1 MHRRTLIRTLFAS
14 ALALAC
20 ALPAPLL
27 AQEDGQA
34 QNATAPTVMD
44 EMIVTARGMASS
56 LSNTPGGV
64 GVATEA
70 DVLLA
75 PKGSLAYA
83 AARIPGVFHGGD
95 SPWGQAINIRGLSG
109 SSVIFLIDG
118 KRVNTATE
126 INAQMGFVQ
135 PRDVERIEVLKGPVS
150 ALYGS
155 GSLGGVINVITKK
168 GRFSQEPRLTG
179 EISQGFSTNTEGVD
193 SYGRAAYE
201 DENLWV
207 QLSGGL
213 RDHDDYRG
221 GDAITMTNSGYADN
235 QGRLAAGLRWGQGL
249 TTEFQALVLEANE
262 VGIPGGS
269 STMPQ
274 NAPVTYP
281 RTSNAM
287 LSLDTTWD
295 VDAGWLRALELD
307 TYYMKNDRRTRIENP
322 NAAVREL
329 RPVASH
335 ETVGAKLQSISEA
348 GPHTV
353 VAGADAWRW
362 RMTSDRTYYRTNGTI
377 TFDDPTPNA
386 TMTSMGVFA
395 EDDWALHPDWTL
407 NLGARL
413 DRVGMDNDDSSGQTE
428 GSRTNTGTNVHAGLT
443 WRFAPGWSHSL
454 LAAASYR
461 APDIMERFKSINLGG
476 GVTLT
481 GNPDL
486 DPEKSRCLEYT
497 LRYAQ
502 QNFSASA
509 NAFANWVDDLITE
522 HRVSATNITM
532 ENVGKARIVGT
543 EAQAE
548 WRFAPRYT
556 LYGNVAW
563 LSGKDTSAD
572 EPLPS
577 IAPLTGTAGLRYD
590 RGNGFWALGEIE
602 CAADRTTGPDD
613 VEDLP
618 GWGTANLAAGYGTD
632 SGRLHHEI
640 ALHLRNLLDRRYVNA
655 LANSRGMTVLEP
667 GFNAEVLYTVSF

>member
-1 MHRRTLIRTLFAS
+1 MRTRSLTLALLS
-14 ALALAC
+14 ALALCC

-27 AQEDGQA
+27 ARPGGQA
-34 QNATAPTVMD
+34 QNATVLD
-44 EMIVTARGMASS
+44 EIIVTARGMASS

-64 GVATEA
+64 GVASER
-70 DVLLA
+70 DVLLE
-75 PKGSLAYA
+75 PKGSLAFA

-109 SSVIFLIDG
+109 SSVVFLIDG

-135 PRDVERIEVLKGPVS
+135 PRDVERIEVLKGAVS

-155 GSLGGVINVITKK
+155 GSLGGVVNVITKK
-168 GRFSQEPRLTG
+168 GSFSREPGLTG
-179 EISQGFSTNTEGVD
+179 EVSQGFSTNTEGVD

-201 DENLWV
+201 SENLWV

-221 GDAITMTNSGYADN
+221 GDATTMTNSGYADN
-235 QGRLAAGLRWGQGL
+235 QGRLAAGLRWGPGL
-249 TTEFQALVLEANE
+249 TTEFQALALEANE

-269 STMPQ
+269 ASMPAT
-274 NAPVTYP
+274 APVTYP
-281 RTSNAM
+281 RTGNVM

-295 VDAGWLRALELD
+295 VDAGWLRTLELD
-307 TYYMKNDRRTRIENP
+307 TYYMKNDRRTRIEKP
-322 NAAVREL
+322 NAMVREL

-335 ETVGAKLQSISEA
+335 ETMGAKLQA
-348 GPHTV
+348 VATPGAHTL

-362 RMTSDRTYYRTNGTI
+362 RMTSDRTYFRTNGTI
-377 TFDDPTPNA
+377 AHDDPTPNA
-386 TMTSMGVFA
+386 TMTSLGVFA

-407 NLGARL
+407 NLGLRL
-413 DRVGMDNDDSSGQTE
+413 DRIGLDNEDSTARTE
-428 GSRTNTGTNVHAGLT
+428 DSRTNTGSIAHAGLT

-476 GVTLT
+476 GVMLL

-486 DPEKSRCLEYT
+486 APEKSRSLEYS
-497 LRYAQ
+497 LHYADGR
-502 QNFSASA
+502 FSASA

-522 HRVSATNITM
+522 TYVSPTRYTM
-532 ENVGKARIVGT
+532 KNLGKARILGA
-543 EAQAE
+543 EAQGE
-548 WRFAPRYT
+548 WRLTPRHT

-563 LSGKDTSAD
+563 LTGKDTNAD
-572 EPLPS
+572 EPLRN
-577 IAPLTGTAGLRYD
+577 IAPLSGLFGLRYD
-590 RGNGFWALGEIE
+590 RGNGFWALGEIR
-602 CAADRTTGPDD
+602 CAADKKNGPDD
-613 VEDLP
+613 VQDLP
-618 GWGTANLAAGYGTD
+618 GWGTANLAAGYGAD
-632 SGRLHHEI
+632 SGSLRHEVS
-640 ALHLRNLLDRRYVNA
+640 LHLRNLLDRRYVNP

-667 GFNAEVLYTVSF
+667 GFNAEVLYTLSF